1 MDDSFLPQLRAG
13 EGWVEF
19 QLRVSPKAPCNQ
31 ICGWVDGALKVKLK
45 APPVEGK
52 ANKALEELLAQ
63 VLQVPKKEVWLISG
77 KTSRIKRVRVL
88 GLSPQALL
96 QRLEGKK

>member
-52 ANKALEELLAQ
+52 ANKALEEFLAQ

>member
-52 ANKALEELLAQ
+52 ANKALEGFLAQ